1 MKDPSISLIPQGGI
15 ILLKADSPYVPNMA
29 KFLRSE
35 IRLTFILSR
44 YSSIIRLI
52 TRKKTNTGINSTA
65 GWPPGPDVTSMPTMM
80 EASMSFKFADPM
92 LPVFPDANLADI
104 SRHLIKLESR
114 Y

>member
-44 YSSIIRLI
+44 
-52 TRKKTNTGINSTA
+52 
-65 GWPPGPDVTSMPTMM
+65 
-80 EASMSFKFADPM
+80 
-92 LPVFPDANLADI
+92 
-104 SRHLIKLESR
+104 HLIKLESR